1 MRMDL
6 TMLRQE
12 IDGIDEQLTRLLVQ
26 RMHICGEVA
35 QYKKAN
41 ALPVFHPEREQEVL
55 ARISAV
61 AGEDMEAY
69 ARAMFGL
76 LFSLSRDYQ
85 EKVISAGDGEA

>member
-1 MRMDL
+1 M
-6 TMLRQE
+6 TELRKE
-12 IDGIDEQLTRLLVQ
+12 IDEIDSKITELFVR
-26 RMHICGEVA
+26 RMHICAEVA

-41 ALPVFHPEREQEVL
+41 GLPVFHPEREQEVL

-69 ARAMFGL
+69 ARTMFVL

-85 EKVISAGDGEA
+85 EKVMNAGDGEA